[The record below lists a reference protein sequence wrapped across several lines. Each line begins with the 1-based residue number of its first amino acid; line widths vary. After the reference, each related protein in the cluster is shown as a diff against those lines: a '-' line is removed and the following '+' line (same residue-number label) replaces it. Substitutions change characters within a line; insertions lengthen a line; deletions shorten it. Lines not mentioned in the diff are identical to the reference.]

1 MNILIFLKL
10 LAAHVMGDFFFQTDS
25 ICQGK
30 YKKGGTR
37 LVYLAI
43 HSGINALLAYVLVGM
58 WKSWEIPVVVFFTHY
73 LIDYVKS
80 TIGSDSV
87 CVFIIDQLA
96 HLAVVV
102 GLWAWLSN
110 GGLIIEWDWLSDYR
124 IWIVALCY
132 MLAMKPASI
141 LLGNFLAKWAPPTN
155 DKNSLPNA
163 GAWIGYLERVL
174 IITFMLM
181 GCMEGI
187 GFLLA
192 AKSIFRFGEL
202 TKAREVKI
210 TEYVMIGT
218 LSSFTIAILLG
229 AIALSYAHPC

>member
-1 MNILIFLKL
+1 MNILILLKL
-10 LAAHVMGDFFFQTDS
+10 IVAHVIGDFFLQTDKL
-25 ICQGK
+25 CEGK
-30 YKKGGTR
+30 YAKGGKR
-37 LVYLAI
+37 FVYLTI
-43 HSGINALLAYVLVGM
+43 HSGINALLAYVLVGL
-58 WKSWEIPVVVFFTHY
+58 WNCWEIPIAVFFTHY

-80 TIGSDSV
+80 AVGKSFV
-87 CVFIIDQLA
+87 WLFITDQLA
-96 HLAVVV
+96 HLAVIT
-102 GLWAWLSN
+102 GLWVWLTDADLCI
-110 GGLIIEWDWLSDYR
+110 GCDWLSDYR

-132 MLAMKPASI
+132 MLALKPASI
-141 LLGNFLAKWAPPTN
+141 LLGTFIAKWTPANN

-174 IITFMLM
+174 ILTFMLV

-229 AIALSYAHPC
+229 AVALRVMGN

>member
-1 MNILIFLKL
+1 MNILILLKL
-10 LAAHVMGDFFFQTDS
+10 LAAHVIGDFFLQTDN
-25 ICQGK
+25 ICEGK
-30 YKKGGTR
+30 SARGTKR
-37 LVYLAI
+37 LGYLTI
-43 HSGINALLAYVLVGM
+43 HSGINALLAYLLVGL
-58 WKSWEIPVVVFFTHY
+58 WDCWQIPVIVFFTHY
-73 LIDYVKS
+73 LIDYIKS
-80 TIGSDSV
+80 AIGSGSLWM
-87 CVFIIDQLA
+87 FIIDQAA
-96 HLAVVV
+96 HIAVII
-102 GLWAWLSN
+102 GLWIWLTDVS
-110 GGLIIEWDWLSDYR
+110 LCIDDSWLSDYR

-132 MLAMKPASI
+132 LLALKPASI
-141 LLGNFLAKWAPPTN
+141 LLGTFIAKWTPANN

-174 IITFMLM
+174 ILTFMLV

-229 AIALSYAHPC
+229 AITLQVI

>member
-1 MNILIFLKL
+1 MNILILLKL
-10 LAAHVMGDFFFQTDS
+10 IAAHVIADFFLQTDK
-25 ICQGK
+25 ICEGK
-30 YKKGGTR
+30 YVKGGKR
-37 LVYLAI
+37 YVYLAI
-43 HSGINALLAYVLVGM
+43 HSGINALLAYVLVGL
-58 WKSWEIPVVVFFTHY
+58 WSCWEIPVVVFVSHY
-73 LIDYVKS
+73 LIDFIKS
-80 TIGSDSV
+80 TVGSGSV
-87 CVFIIDQLA
+87 WFFITDQLA
-96 HLAVVV
+96 HLAVIL
-102 GLWAWLSN
+102 GLWAWLTDADLCFGCN
-110 GGLIIEWDWLSDYR
+110 WMSDYR
-124 IWIVALCY
+124 AWIVALCY
-132 MLAMKPASI
+132 MLALKPASI
-141 LLGNFLAKWAPPTN
+141 LLGTFIAKWTPTNN

-174 IITFMLM
+174 ILTFMLV

-229 AIALSYAHPC
+229 AVALRVMGN

>member
-1 MNILIFLKL
+1 MNILILLKL
-10 LAAHVMGDFFFQTDS
+10 ITAHVIGDFFLQTDK
-25 ICQGK
+25 ICEGK
-30 YKKGGTR
+30 YAKG
-37 LVYLAI
+37 VKQFAYLAI
-43 HSGINALLAYVLVGM
+43 HSGINALLAYILVGL
-58 WKSWEIPVVVFFTHY
+58 WNCWEIPIVVFFTHY
-73 LIDYVKS
+73 LIDFVKS
-80 TIGSDSV
+80 VVGNSSV
-87 CVFIIDQLA
+87 WLFITDQLA
-96 HLAVVV
+96 HLAVIT
-102 GLWAWLSN
+102 GLWVWLTDADLCVVS
-110 GGLIIEWDWLSDYR
+110 DWLSDYR
-124 IWIVALCY
+124 IWIVVLCY

-141 LLGNFLAKWAPPTN
+141 LLGTFLAKWTPINN

-174 IITFMLM
+174 IMTFMLV

-202 TKAREVKI
+202 TKAKEVKI

-229 AIALSYAHPC
+229 SIALRVRE

>member
-1 MNILIFLKL
+1 M
-10 LAAHVMGDFFFQTDS
+10 
-25 ICQGK
+25 
-30 YKKGGTR
+30 
-37 LVYLAI
+37 
-43 HSGINALLAYVLVGM
+43 
-58 WKSWEIPVVVFFTHY
+58 FFTHY

-80 TIGSDSV
+80 AIGSGSLWM
-87 CVFIIDQLA
+87 FITDQLL
-96 HLAVVV
+96 HLAVIC
-102 GLWAWLSN
+102 GLWVWLTDAS
-110 GGLIIEWDWLSDYR
+110 LCIDASWLSDYR

-132 MLAMKPASI
+132 LLALKPASI
-141 LLGNFLAKWAPPTN
+141 LLGTFIAKWTPAN
-155 DKNSLPNA
+155 NEKNSLPNA

-174 IITFMLM
+174 ILTFMLV

-229 AIALSYAHPC
+229 AIALHVIGK

>member
-1 MNILIFLKL
+1 MNSLILLKL
-10 LAAHVMGDFFFQTDS
+10 LAAHVIGDFFLQTDK
-25 ICQGK
+25 ICEGK
-30 YKKGGTR
+30 YAKGGKR
-37 LVYLAI
+37 LAYLAI
-43 HSGINALLAYVLVGM
+43 HSGINAMLAYVLVGQ
-58 WKSWEIPVVVFFTHY
+58 WARWEVPAVIFFTHY
-73 LIDYVKS
+73 LIDFAKS
-80 TIGSDSV
+80 AIGSGSV
-87 CVFIIDQLA
+87 WLFITDQMA
-96 HLAVVV
+96 HLTVII
-102 GLWAWLSN
+102 GLWAWLTGAN
-110 GGLIIEWDWLSDYR
+110 LCLGCDWASDHR
-124 IWIVALCY
+124 VWMIALCY
-132 MLAMKPASI
+132 MLALKPTSI
-141 LLGNFLAKWAPPTN
+141 LLGAFIAKWTPTNN

-174 IITFMLM
+174 ILTFMLV

-229 AIALSYAHPC
+229 TIALKVLEG

>member
-1 MNILIFLKL
+1 MNIFILLKL
-10 LAAHVMGDFFFQTDS
+10 LAAHIVGDFFLQTDK
-25 ICQGK
+25 ICEGK
-30 YKKGGTR
+30 YAKGARR
-37 LVYLAI
+37 LGYLAI
-43 HSGINALLAYVLVGM
+43 HSGINALLAWLFAAL
-58 WKSWEIPVVVFFTHY
+58 WECWQIPVIVFFTHY
-73 LIDYVKS
+73 LIDYAKS
-80 TIGSDSV
+80 AIGSGSLWM
-87 CVFIIDQLA
+87 FITDQLL
-96 HLAVVV
+96 HLAIIC
-102 GLWAWLSN
+102 GLWVWLTDTDMCISA
-110 GGLIIEWDWLSDYR
+110 EWFSDYR
-124 IWIVALCY
+124 VWIVALCY
-132 MLAMKPASI
+132 MLALKPASI
-141 LLGNFLAKWAPPTN
+141 LLGTFIAKWTPSNN

-174 IITFMLM
+174 ILTFMLV

-229 AIALSYAHPC
+229 AFALRVLGN

>member
-1 MNILIFLKL
+1 MNILILLKL
-10 LAAHVMGDFFFQTDS
+10 LAAHVIGDFFLQTDN
-25 ICQGK
+25 ICEGK
-30 YKKGGTR
+30 NARGAKR
-37 LVYLAI
+37 LGYLTI
-43 HSGINALLAYVLVGM
+43 HSVINALLAYLLMGL
-58 WKSWEIPVVVFFTHY
+58 WDCWQIPVTVFFTHY

-80 TIGSDSV
+80 SIGSSSLWI
-87 CVFIIDQLA
+87 FITDQLL
-96 HLAVVV
+96 HLTVIC
-102 GLWAWLSN
+102 GLWVWLTDAD
-110 GGLIIEWDWLSDYR
+110 ICIDAEWLSDYR
-124 IWIVALCY
+124 LWIVALCY
-132 MLAMKPASI
+132 MLALKPASI
-141 LLGNFLAKWAPPTN
+141 LLGTFIAKWTPAN
-155 DKNSLPNA
+155 NEKNSLPNA

-174 IITFMLM
+174 ILTFMLV

-229 AIALSYAHPC
+229 AIALQVI

>member
-1 MNILIFLKL
+1 MNILILLKL
-10 LAAHVMGDFFFQTDS
+10 LAAHVIGDFFLQTDK
-25 ICQGK
+25 ICEGK
-30 YKKGGTR
+30 YVKGGKR
-37 LVYLAI
+37 FAYLAI
-43 HSGINALLAYVLVGM
+43 HSGINALLAYVLVGL
-58 WKSWEIPVVVFFTHY
+58 WSCWEIPVVVFVTHY
-73 LIDYVKS
+73 LIDYAKS
-80 TIGSDSV
+80 AVGNSSV
-87 CVFIIDQLA
+87 WLFVTDQLA
-96 HLAVVV
+96 HLVVIT
-102 GLWAWLSN
+102 GLWVWLTDADLCI
-110 GGLIIEWDWLSDYR
+110 GCDWLSDYR

-132 MLAMKPASI
+132 MLALKPASI
-141 LLGNFLAKWAPPTN
+141 LLGTFIAKWTPTNN

-174 IITFMLM
+174 ILTFMLV

-218 LSSFTIAILLG
+218 FSSFTIAILLG
-229 AIALSYAHPC
+229 AIALRVMGN

>member
-1 MNILIFLKL
+1 MNILILLKL
-10 LAAHVMGDFFFQTDS
+10 LAAHVIGDFFLQTDN
-25 ICQGK
+25 ICEGK
-30 YKKGGTR
+30 SARGTKR
-37 LVYLAI
+37 LGYLTI
-43 HSGINALLAYVLVGM
+43 HSGINALLAYLLVGL
-58 WKSWEIPVVVFFTHY
+58 WDCWQIPVIVFFTHY
-73 LIDYVKS
+73 LIDYIKS
-80 TIGSDSV
+80 AIGSGSLWM
-87 CVFIIDQLA
+87 FITDQAA
-96 HLAVVV
+96 HIAVII
-102 GLWAWLSN
+102 GLWIWLTDVS
-110 GGLIIEWDWLSDYR
+110 LCIDDSWLSDYR

-132 MLAMKPASI
+132 LLALKPASI
-141 LLGNFLAKWAPPTN
+141 LLGTFIAKWTPANN

-174 IITFMLM
+174 ILTFMLV

-229 AIALSYAHPC
+229 AITLQVI